1 MTIPSKGLMDSRLG
15 RGSLVAV
22 PSFLLGILF
31 LLVWHSGDANTLGQ
45 LSRRLGSEYRV
56 GVVNNLGPWRE
67 TLETVVSPETA
78 DAIERDR
85 QLRRSVGAAVDF
97 TRGLTRDLGERF
109 ELPSL
114 MEASNSL
121 ELVRKNLDGDD
132 ATKGVRKR
140 TPGSPSLSERHRLL
154 PRKPLFGLGKKNK
167 AENETESSG
176 NPLKDLGKS
185 ALDVV
190 LTPFKD
196 MLGSITNGIT
206 KNLGG
211 APMFL
216 GIGIGAGA
224 AQGLKIAPADK
235 INQLTA
241 KIAADNGQE
250 ATGLNPAIQSLG
262 QGLSAAIVGAFNVSL
277 LAGEPLSDVALKF
290 ADGLGSGVSSGL
302 KLGGNNK
309 QAAAPPSGSKAS
321 DVAGAFAFGLSNSVA
336 RSVNL
341 SGGMPGILGGGG
353 GGDGG
358 GKGKGKGLD
367 LSVLGKMF
375 PGINA
380 GSVAQGF
387 ARGLLQGAGDSIEA
401 MGGVKAL
408 VNGTARM
415 PTAMPNGTISFDD
428 SITIGFG
435 PSLNLS
441 TIINTAT
448 FSKGV
453 QTLVDL
459 LRCEGISGAFLL
471 IAGLRNSGA
480 LPKKSNFNGGDGG
493 TPGAPDKIMTT
504 IREVIPN
511 GTITFVSGGNRYE
524 VEGEVLL
531 TAVMGSLF
539 GVGNG
544 IRINGH
550 KIVTFAALLVVHIFI
565 AVLIFVSILPLAM
578 GLEGARS
585 LLSRAQLQHALPRQT
600 PRWVGVLWLFVTV
613 PSLAL
618 ILIFGA
624 LVGGNKP
631 EGHFRTAH
639 SVLGLIT
646 IILGIPAIALYYI
659 DSRLPDVKVRIM
671 ASLGGGGGGDRTK
684 AELRFLLLRTLANQ
698 VFQTLGTSAVLTG
711 FGDLAATVLCFTTL
725 IVPFPAAIAVGFAIA
740 SVSNVGQLLAWLD
753 FYIAWR
759 VSRGGKNLNLAGVGV
774 GGGGMEEGAAGGKG
788 GERSDMSPSSETG
801 ADYYGTAAAA
811 KEARTVYGYQ
821 PQPQPQ
827 ETRDVAGYQHKLQE
841 ATHGVYGYQHQS
853 KESRDVYGYQP
864 QHQHQ
869 SQESGDVY
877 GYQHQSQGPVRDV
890 KVIYCE
896 KE

>member
-1 MTIPSKGLMDSRLG
+1 MAVQSRGSTGSMLG

-31 LLVWHSGDANTLGQ
+31 LLIWHGGDVNILGQ
-45 LSRRLGSEYRV
+45 LSRRLGSEDQA

-114 MEASNSL
+114 MEASDSL
-121 ELVRKNLDGDD
+121 ELVRKNLDDD
-132 ATKGVRKR
+132 DGTRGAGRRR
-140 TPGSPSLSERHRLL
+140 TPGSPSLSERHQLL
-154 PRKPLFGLGKKNK
+154 PRKPLFGLGKKDK
-167 AENETESSG
+167 EENGTESS

-196 MLGSITNGIT
+196 MLGGITNGIT

-211 APMFL
+211 ASMFL

-224 AQGLKIAPADK
+224 AQGLKIAPADR
-235 INQLTA
+235 INQ
-241 KIAADNGQE
+241 IAAKVATDNGQE

-262 QGLSAAIVGAFNVSL
+262 QGVSAVIVGAFNVSVGGGGGGMPKFVTKL
-277 LAGEPLSDVALKF
+277 LGGEPLSDVALKF

-309 QAAAPPSGSKAS
+309 PVAAPPSGSKAS

-341 SGGMPGILGGGG
+341 SGGMPGIIGGGS
-353 GGDGG
+353 DGG
-358 GKGKGKGLD
+358 GKGKGLD
-367 LSVLGKMF
+367 LSILEKIF

-387 ARGLLQGAGDSIEA
+387 ARGLLQGAGDSIET

-415 PTAMPNGTISFDD
+415 PTTLPNGTISFND
-428 SITIGFG
+428 SIGGASSGFGQGIGGQGVLVATQLISQAFPNIVSVDGSNKAGGQVKARSLDIIQPRQLGGGNNQQVTIGLG
-435 PSLNLS
+435 PALNLS
-441 TIINTAT
+441 VILNAAT

-471 IAGLRNSGA
+471 ISGLRDSGA
-480 LPKKSNFNGGDGG
+480 LPKKLDGNGGDGG
-493 TPGAPDKIMTT
+493 TPAEPNKIMST
-504 IREVIPN
+504 IRDIIPN

-531 TAVMGSLF
+531 TAVMGNLF
-539 GVGNG
+539 GVGGG

-550 KIVTFAALLVVHIFI
+550 NIVTFAALLVVH
-565 AVLIFVSILPLAM
+565 
-578 GLEGARS
+578 
-585 LLSRAQLQHALPRQT
+585 
-600 PRWVGVLWLFVTV
+600 
-613 PSLAL
+613 
-618 ILIFGA
+618 
-624 LVGGNKP
+624 
-631 EGHFRTAH
+631 
-639 SVLGLIT
+639 
-646 IILGIPAIALYYI
+646 
-659 DSRLPDVKVRIM
+659 
-671 ASLGGGGGGDRTK
+671 
-684 AELRFLLLRTLANQ
+684 
-698 VFQTLGTSAVLTG
+698 
-711 FGDLAATVLCFTTL
+711 
-725 IVPFPAAIAVGFAIA
+725 
-740 SVSNVGQLLAWLD
+740 
-753 FYIAWR
+753 
-759 VSRGGKNLNLAGVGV
+759 GK
-774 GGGGMEEGAAGGKG
+774 
-788 GERSDMSPSSETG
+788 R
-801 ADYYGTAAAA
+801 
-811 KEARTVYGYQ
+811 
-821 PQPQPQ
+821 
-827 ETRDVAGYQHKLQE
+827 
-841 ATHGVYGYQHQS
+841 
-853 KESRDVYGYQP
+853 
-864 QHQHQ
+864 
-869 SQESGDVY
+869 
-877 GYQHQSQGPVRDV
+877 
-890 KVIYCE
+890 
-896 KE
+896 